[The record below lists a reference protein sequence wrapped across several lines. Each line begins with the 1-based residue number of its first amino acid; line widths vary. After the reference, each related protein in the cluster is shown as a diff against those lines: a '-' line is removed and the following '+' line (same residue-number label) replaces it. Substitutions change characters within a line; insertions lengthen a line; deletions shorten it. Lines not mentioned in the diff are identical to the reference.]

1 MNSAASSAQNL
12 VNSGLCA
19 EVREGEN
26 LIPIMLDS
34 IRMALF
40 LYANEGNEP
49 IPVHC
54 RKGDMEC
61 KDCIDDENYDI
72 ARSIFLWGPP
82 GNKKQIRKIIL
93 EHFDYIR
100 GQWKKFHER

>member
-1 MNSAASSAQNL
+1 
-12 VNSGLCA
+12 
-19 EVREGEN
+19 
-26 LIPIMLDS
+26 MLDS

-40 LYANEGNEP
+40 LYANAGNKP

-61 KDCIDDENYDI
+61 KYWRDDENYDI

-93 EHFDYIR
+93 EQFDYIR
-100 GQWKKFHER
+100 AQWKKFHER

>member
-1 MNSAASSAQNL
+1 
-12 VNSGLCA
+12 
-19 EVREGEN
+19 
-26 LIPIMLDS
+26 MLDS

-54 RKGDMEC
+54 RKRDMEC
-61 KDCIDDENYDI
+61 KYWRGDENFDI
-72 ARSIFLWGPP
+72 QEAYPYAMPP
-82 GNKKQIRKIIL
+82 GGKKQIRKIIF

-100 GQWKKFHER
+100 DQWKKFHERR

>member
-1 MNSAASSAQNL
+1 M
-12 VNSGLCA
+12 NSGLCA

-40 LYANEGNEP
+40 LYANAGNKP

-72 ARSIFLWGPP
+72 ARSISSCDATRGQET
-82 GNKKQIRKIIL
+82 NKKDNI
-93 EHFDYIR
+93 
-100 GQWKKFHER
+100 

>member
-1 MNSAASSAQNL
+1 
-12 VNSGLCA
+12 
-19 EVREGEN
+19 
-26 LIPIMLDS
+26 
-34 IRMALF
+34 MALF

-54 RKGDMEC
+54 RKRDMEC
-61 KDCIDDENYDI
+61 KYCIDDENFDI
-72 ARSIFLWGPP
+72 QEAYSYGDRQ

-100 GQWKKFHER
+100 DQWKKFHERR